1 MRSRNGTRVRW
12 DANERAQLVQ
22 QAQVVLAAKP
32 GESFKDVVAEAM
44 LTLPLERRRKVDT
57 KTVLLIREAVR
68 ALPPL
73 PEKAASK
80 SPAPAESVSEGVEQQ
95 VKSAGAAAEPV
106 VTQPAPGA
114 NPLTAALID
123 TAVDV
128 LVGILTDPRLKLALR
143 GLLTPPAASK
153 ANDDKRLVL
162 VAGLQPG
169 DAKTVERNYEG
180 MLPVRTWT
188 PDQTREQ
195 LEAFLGE
202 ARLVIGMQDQLT
214 QAIESSLRRL
224 GDRYVPNTGG
234 MQGLHK
240 RLAEEA
246 MR

>member
-12 DANERAQLVQ
+12 DASERAQLVQ
-22 QAQVVLAAKP
+22 QSQFVLAAKP

-57 KTVLLIREAVR
+57 KTVLWVREAVR

-73 PEKAASK
+73 PDKAASK
-80 SPAPAESVSEGVEQQ
+80 LPPSAVCAPAAVTQQ
-95 VKSAGAAAEPV
+95 ETLTEAAAEPV
-106 VTQPAPGA
+106 VSQPAPA
-114 NPLTAALID
+114 ASPLTAALID

-128 LVGILTDPRLKLALR
+128 LVGILSDPRLKLALR
-143 GLLTPPAASK
+143 ELLAQPSPSK

-169 DAKTVERNYEG
+169 DAKTVERNYGG

-188 PDQTREQ
+188 TDQTREQ
-195 LEAFLGE
+195 LEAYVNE
-202 ARLVIGMQDQLT
+202 ASLVIGMQDQLT

-234 MQGLHK
+234 LQGLHK